1 MDKKT
6 MMYVGIGVGV
16 VALLYFMRKPE
27 EEIIED
33 APILSKREKGERM
46 GAEINDVPA
55 TTQPV
60 ADGNSINISNSINNS
75 WIGIPSNQ
83 RNKATASLQIG
94 TQGSIN
100 GTGSC
105 TITDFWLDSNDKFG
119 AFKCDDKDYYEIPGG
134 SKFQYKY

>member
-33 APILSKREKGERM
+33 AEMKIIGE
-46 GAEINDVPA
+46 DVTA
-55 TTQPV
+55 TTQSPAGV
-60 ADGNSINISNSINNS
+60 SSEIVTPMFSNSINIENSKNNS

-83 RNKATASLQIG
+83 RNKATSSLQIG
-94 TQGSIN
+94 TKGSIN
-100 GTGSC
+100 GTGPC
-105 TITDFWLDSNDKFG
+105 TITEFWIDSNDKYG

-134 SKFQYKY
+134 SKFQY

>member
-1 MDKKT
+1 

-33 APILSKREKGERM
+33 AEMKIIGE
-46 GAEINDVPA
+46 DVTNAPP
-55 TTQPV
+55 TQPL
-60 ADGNSINISNSINNS
+60 AASNGMNPMFSNSINISNSKNNS

-100 GTGSC
+100 GTEPC
-105 TITDFWLDSNDKFG
+105 TITEFWLDSNDKFG
-119 AFKCDDKDYYEIPGG
+119 AFKCDDKDYYDIPGG
-134 SKFQYKY
+134 SKFQY